1 MTDYQILDFVIK
13 ILGLFSTFVIALIKS
28 EKK

>member
-1 MTDYQILDFVIK
+1 MTDYQILDLVIK
-13 ILGLFSTFVIALIKS
+13 ILALFSTFVIALIKS